1 MPQDSR
7 GFASD
12 PFDIGFDT
20 VSNIRNYGFDETV
33 PLIIRYTPPSLSLSL
48 PLYIYIF
55 AIVESVATLSQLA
68 RYVSRLIM
76 EIPLMANLGY
86 VSINVYTLAIQF
98 RNLSRGLSCTV
109 IVIDVGVSLFFQM
122 LQFPMNRPTLRSLYL
137 GDIRASL

>member
-33 PLIIRYTPPSLSLSL
+33 PLIIRYTPFSLF
-48 PLYIYIF
+48 LYIYMSP
-55 AIVESVATLSQLA
+55 IVESVVTLSQLA

-86 VSINVYTLAIQF
+86 VSINVYTHL
-98 RNLSRGLSCTV
+98 
-109 IVIDVGVSLFFQM
+109 LFSFEISQE
-122 LQFPMNRPTLRSLYL
+122 
-137 GDIRASL
+137 D

>member
-1 MPQDSR
+1 
-7 GFASD
+7 
-12 PFDIGFDT
+12 
-20 VSNIRNYGFDETV
+20 
-33 PLIIRYTPPSLSLSL
+33 
-48 PLYIYIF
+48 
-55 AIVESVATLSQLA
+55 
-68 RYVSRLIM
+68 
-76 EIPLMANLGY
+76 MANLGY